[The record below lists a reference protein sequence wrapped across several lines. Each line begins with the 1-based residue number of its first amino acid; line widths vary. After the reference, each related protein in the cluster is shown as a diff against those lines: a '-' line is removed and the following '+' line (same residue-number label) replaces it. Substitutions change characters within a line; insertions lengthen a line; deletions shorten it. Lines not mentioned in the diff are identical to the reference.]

1 MGKINKQWDNY
12 PTSGLILTIFGRPL
26 NYSTTGTENDIQLVV
41 HQHKN
46 ITGKPEKVFSSS
58 YSLPTL

>member
-26 NYSTTGTENDIQLVV
+26 NYSTTGTEKICSWWFV
-41 HQHKN
+41 N
-46 ITGKPEKVFSSS
+46 IKI
-58 YSLPTL
+58 